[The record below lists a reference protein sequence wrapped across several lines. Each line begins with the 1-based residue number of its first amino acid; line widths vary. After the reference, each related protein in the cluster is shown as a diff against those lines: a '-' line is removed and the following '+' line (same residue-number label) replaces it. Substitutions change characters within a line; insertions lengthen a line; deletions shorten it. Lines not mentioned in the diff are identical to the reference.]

1 MTISTTASRISYNGN
16 GVTVAFAFPYRF
28 LQNADL
34 VVIRVAASG
43 TETTLVLG
51 TDYTVTGADDD
62 AGGTVT
68 CTTAPVTG
76 SRLVIYRSMDITQEV
91 DYITGDSFPA
101 ETHERAL
108 DRLTMIVQ
116 QQQDAIDRSAKLPVT
131 STADADALVADLVRL
146 ADSADNIDTV
156 ADNIAD
162 VNTVATNIVDIQNA
176 EENADAAAASATAA
190 ASSATAAASSA
201 SSASTSASNASTS
214 ASSAST
220 SATNAASSASAA
232 STSAT
237 AAASSATSAA
247 GSATTATTQAS
258 AASTSASQAATSA
271 TNASNSASAAA
282 ASASAAATSE
292 TNAASSATASAA
304 SASASAASAAA
315 AALALDNFDDRYL
328 GVKSTAP
335 TLDNDGNALVAG
347 ALYFNDGTV
356 VGDDKGMWAY
366 DGAAWI
372 KASAASQ
379 AILVTYEYVATA
391 GQTTFSGND
400 ANGVSLAYTAGSIIV
415 CLNGVKLRP
424 GNDYTA
430 SNGTSVVLVSGAA
443 AGDDLTVDAFSTFD
457 VANTYTQA
465 QVDAAL
471 TLKQDAATAYD
482 NADALSLFNA
492 TGSAPVYACR
502 AWVNFNGTGTVAI
515 RASGNVSSITDNGT
529 GDYTVNFTTAMP
541 DVNYCAVVPTSPGI
555 GDSLASGAWFG
566 GVKTVSGVPQT
577 KTTSALRIAMA
588 IYNGPGG
595 SYDTNE
601 TNVAIFR

>member
-162 VNTVATNIVDIQNA
+162 VNTVAANIVDIQNA

-258 AASTSASQAATSA
+258 AASTSASQASTSASNAASSASSASTSASNASTSA
-271 TNASNSASAAA
+271 TNASNAQAAA
-282 ASASAAATSE
+282 EAARDATL
-292 TNAASSATASAA
+292 AAYDS
-304 SASASAASAAA
+304 
-315 AALALDNFDDRYL
+315 FDDRYL
-328 GVKSTAP
+328 GAKSSNP
-335 TLDNDGNALVAG
+335 SVDNDGNALLAG
-347 ALYFNDGTV
+347 ALYYNTTV
-356 VGDDKGMWAY
+356 PEMRLYTGSAWVAAY
-366 DGAAWI
+366 
-372 KASAASQ
+372 
-379 AILVTYEYVATA
+379 
-391 GQTTFSGND
+391 
-400 ANGVSLAYTAGSIIV
+400 
-415 CLNGVKLRP
+415 
-424 GNDYTA
+424 
-430 SNGTSVVLVSGAA
+430 VSGAA
-443 AGDDLTVDAFSTFD
+443 YLLAANNLSDLT
-457 VANTYTQA
+457 N
-465 QVDAAL
+465 
-471 TLKQDAATAYD
+471 AATARTNLGLAIGTNVQAYD
-482 NADALSLFNA
+482 ADLADLA
-492 TGSAPVYACR
+492 TNGA
-502 AWVNFNGTGTVAI
+502 GTGNSQYVKRDSSARIPIGTNWSVFESGGVLFFRSGSTNLAKLD
-515 RASGNVSSITDNGT
+515 ASGNLTVAGNVTAYGT
-529 GDYTVNFTTAMP
+529 V
-541 DVNYCAVVPTSPGI
+541 
-555 GDSLASGAWFG
+555 
-566 GVKTVSGVPQT
+566 
-577 KTTSALRIAMA
+577 
-588 IYNGPGG
+588 
-595 SYDTNE
+595 
-601 TNVAIFR
+601 